1 MIFSVRFSSSFTCCG
16 LLARLFHLL
25 KSTIFLTYTQ
35 AQAPAGFFP
44 VVGRLGDLW
53 DRSPPAGSGT
63 EFQWESGGK
72 APPRSWRHV
81 WKIVHKYF
89 VYWDFWQHLLVN
101 NAEKKHF
108 QLGQVSPLPMHA
120 SVVGYHGDVTIAV
133 LDLLC
138 AGRRF
143 NCQPFHFQVTT
154 LAKLFTSGIIC
165 YHGAIQMLYYYYP
178 LQL

>member
-1 MIFSVRFSSSFTCCG
+1 MLWIVSKIVPFTEIYNFSTIHAGTSTCRIFSSGGQIRWSVGQKSSSG
-16 LLARLFHLL
+16 VRDRV
-25 KSTIFLTYTQ
+25 
-35 AQAPAGFFP
+35 P
-44 VVGRLGDLW
+44 VRVWGQ
-53 DRSPPAGSGT
+53 S
-63 EFQWESGGK
+63 
-72 APPRSWRHV
+72 PPRSWRHV

-154 LAKLFTSGIIC
+154 LGKLFTSGIIC
-165 YHGAIQMLYYYYP
+165 
-178 LQL
+178 